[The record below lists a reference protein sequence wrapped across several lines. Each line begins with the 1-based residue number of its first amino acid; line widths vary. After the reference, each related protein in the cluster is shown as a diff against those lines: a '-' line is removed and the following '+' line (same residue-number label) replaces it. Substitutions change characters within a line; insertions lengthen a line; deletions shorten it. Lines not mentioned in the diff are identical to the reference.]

1 MPTVRVADKARLLVE
16 LHEIRRRLVEASQ
29 RVERLSS
36 AVKDVREPA
45 VRADRAA
52 S

>member
-1 MPTVRVADKARLLVE
+1 MRVADRARLLVE
-16 LHEIRRRLVEASQ
+16 LHEIRRRLAEASE

-36 AVKDVREPA
+36 VVKDVREPA

>member
-1 MPTVRVADKARLLVE
+1 MKVEDKARLLVE
-16 LHEIRRRLVEASQ
+16 LHEIRKKLTEASQ

-36 AVKDVREPA
+36 SVRNARGPDL
-45 VRADRAA
+45 RGDRAA